1 MPRSTLT
8 ERRTIER
15 FRPRYGQATTDAER
29 VIELAAIGG
38 NVGSNGYTTVAQAR
52 RIGRL
57 LGLQRGQLL
66 LDIGCGRGYPGWFIS
81 KETGCRVVGADLPI
95 PSLRAA
101 VHRARRNGV
110 ARRASFVAASAL
122 ALPFQPHS
130 FDAITHTD
138 VLC

>member
-1 MPRSTLT
+1 MNQSRVAQDYNRWLTSGSPSSIGYSLLASVPGSTLT
-8 ERRTIER
+8 NTPV
-15 FRPRYGQATTDAER
+15 FQLAQNLQLRPE
-29 VIELAAIGG
+29 
-38 NVGSNGYTTVAQAR
+38 
-52 RIGRL
+52 
-57 LGLQRGQLL
+57 QRL
-66 LDIGCGRGYPGWFIS
+66 LDIGCGRGYPGWFIA